1 MRRFKFEAQIE
12 ANEDADP
19 IADNSLLQHDVQLM
33 DHNQQDGLDGQS
45 DQRDAVI
52 EPANACYNVM
62 VFSGSQDFQRRSDVT
77 LKKDISRD
85 PSQNFIKPQQMPLK

>member
-1 MRRFKFEAQIE
+1 MRRFKFQAQIE

-52 EPANACYNVM
+52 EPA
-62 VFSGSQDFQRRSDVT
+62 SH
-77 LKKDISRD
+77 
-85 PSQNFIKPQQMPLK
+85 